1 MDNKKILVGGF
12 PLNTIDLLK
21 SNVTY
26 EFSVLTSE
34 DVDLVIADILT
45 KESSVGDPLDIK
57 VVLLNGFNREEIFS
71 FIQIYKSLG
80 LPKALF
86 AMITTHSINWKLKD
100 LIYHLIQEE
109 KELKKIN

>member
-1 MDNKKILVGGF
+1 MDSKKILIGGF
-12 PLNTIDLLK
+12 PLNTIDRLK

-26 EFSVLTSE
+26 EFLVLTSE
-34 DVDLVIADILT
+34 DVDLIIADIL
-45 KESSVGDPLDIK
+45 KKDNSVGDLLDIK
-57 VVLLNGFNREEIFS
+57 IVLLNGFTREEIFS

-86 AMITTHSINWKLKD
+86 AMITNHSINWKLKD

-109 KELKKIN
+109 KELKR